1 MNKKH
6 LRLKN
11 MGKVAQSLICT
22 KKLLT
27 KVKIKVM
34 QHRSRKMTQ
43 KKRLKT
49 KKKKINQHFFSGF
62 SRTSGVTF
70 NVCYL
75 LFLKLHFLVK
85 LRLVLQLCSRNIS
98 TQ

>member
-49 KKKKINQHFFSGF
+49 KKKKKSINIFSVDF
-62 SRTSGVTF
+62 QE
-70 NVCYL
+70 
-75 LFLKLHFLVK
+75 
-85 LRLVLQLCSRNIS
+85 LQE
-98 TQ
+98 

>member
-1 MNKKH
+1 MNTKH
-6 LRLKN
+6 VRLKN
-11 MGKVAQSLICT
+11 IGKVAQNLICT

-27 KVKIKVM
+27 KAKMKVM
-34 QHRSRKMTQ
+34 QHRNRKMTQ

-62 SRTSGVTF
+62 SRTSGVTY
-70 NVCYL
+70 NVCHL